1 MAMYDS
7 PSLGNMTGTN
17 LDSACKHIQQCKVS
31 LDHFLFWANETDLEK
46 DKMRYCAH
54 KDEMTVGIARP
65 WDSSSVKHP
74 PSAYPP
80 VVTNLGDIHKED
92 EDYKVPRMMLTFLYH
107 TARDVVHRQEIINN
121 MKNQDGGFRMKGDN
135 FSSSKHFFRKEG
147 GETFYDTSKYLSRM
161 FDYYPVGMC
170 NTIAYASP
178 RTGDTV
184 GSFMIGGLRTVMNG
198 DWEVRA
204 GDLLQWYWTFERDCF
219 RKDGTR
225 KSYRSFDKRGELV
238 TDAFGMSP
246 FDDLEKEVDGDGQL
260 LSIDGAASE
269 TGEKSAKKAKMDHS
283 ETITNNRRNFNDRQY
298 GIKPQSLTPSE
309 KSKSVARIKRYMEDP
324 HNPNLYDRTRVFARA
339 IGTARPGESLDIQI
353 GRQSM

>member
-54 KDEMTVGIARP
+54 KDEMTVGIGRP

-80 VVTNLGDIHKED
+80 VVTNLGDITKED
-92 EDYKVPRMMLTFLYH
+92 EDFKVPRMMLTFLYH

-121 MKNQDGGFRMKGDN
+121 MKNDEGYQIPYFQKADGKTYYN
-135 FSSSKHFFRKEG
+135 TK
-147 GETFYDTSKYLSRM
+147 KYLSKM
-161 FDYYPVGMC
+161 FDYYPIGMC

-198 DWEVRA
+198 DWEVHA

-225 KSYRSFDKRGELV
+225 KSYREYSKDGTYTSEDFEID
-238 TDAFGMSP
+238 P
-246 FDDLEKEVDGDGQL
+246 FKDFRDHVDPITAVPFAE
-260 LSIDGAASE
+260 SEGAAP
-269 TGEKSAKKAKMDHS
+269 SAKKAKLDHND
-283 ETITNNRRNFNDRQY
+283 TITKKRGNFADRQY

-309 KSKSVARIKRYMEDP
+309 KSKSVARIKRYIENP
-324 HNPNLYDRTRVFARA
+324 RCPNLYDRVRVFARA
-339 IGTARPGESLDIQI
+339 IGTARPREALDMQI

>member
-1 MAMYDS
+1 MAIYDS

-17 LDSACKHIQQCKVS
+17 LNSACKHIQQCKVS

-54 KDEMTVGIARP
+54 KDEMTVGIGRP

-80 VVTNLGDIHKED
+80 VVTNLGDIMKSD
-92 EDYKVPRMMLTFLYH
+92 EHYLVPRMMLIFLYH

-121 MKNQDGGFRMKGDN
+121 IKNQDGGFRTKGDN
-135 FSSSKHFFRKEG
+135 LSLSKHYFRKEG

-198 DWEVRA
+198 DWEVHA

-225 KSYRSFDKRGELV
+225 KSYMSFRDGRVVVE
-238 TDAFGMSP
+238 AFGMSP
-246 FDDLEKEVDGDGQL
+246 FEDLRDEVHAESGELPARDGVE
-260 LSIDGAASE
+260 S
-269 TGEKSAKKAKMDHS
+269 SAKKAKTDHKH
-283 ETITNNRRNFNDRQY
+283 TMANNRRNFNDRQY

-309 KSKSVARIKRYMEDP
+309 KSKSVARIKRYIQS
-324 HNPNLYDRTRVFARA
+324 HQCPNLYDRTRVFARA
-339 IGTARPGESLDIQI
+339 IGTARAGEALDIQI